1 VKAPGLPMVLVPTT
15 SGTGSECTPNAL
27 FIVDGEKQA
36 VLSRYILPQAAV
48 VDPDLTLSMPPKVT
62 AASGLDALIH
72 ACESYTSLGATPL
85 TEVFSLRAVELIAG
99 AIRAAV
105 WRGSDRKA
113 RADISLGS
121 YLAGVAIANAG
132 TTAVHALAY
141 PLGGKYRIPHGV
153 SNALMF
159 PYVMEWN
166 IPADMEKF
174 ARLAQAVREDVD
186 GLPLREAA
194 RRFLRGIESIIEDVG
209 VPRTLD
215 EVGIDRGELPALVE
229 GAARQQRLLRNNPR
243 SLSKED
249 MAAIYAKAWR

>member
-1 VKAPGLPMVLVPTT
+1 M
-15 SGTGSECTPNAL
+15 
-27 FIVDGEKQA
+27 
-36 VLSRYILPQAAV
+36 
-48 VDPDLTLSMPPKVT
+48 
-62 AASGLDALIH
+62 
-72 ACESYTSLGATPL
+72 
-85 TEVFSLRAVELIAG
+85 
-99 AIRAAV
+99 
-105 WRGSDRKA
+105 
-113 RADISLGS
+113 
-121 YLAGVAIANAG
+121 
-132 TTAVHALAY
+132 
-141 PLGGKYRIPHGV
+141 
-153 SNALMF
+153 MF